1 MRSRSH
7 LLAVG
12 TIWLLFAVAL
22 GGCCATNTVQPLKKA
37 KALAGQHD
45 YAALADIEIKC
56 NASCEGCNQLHL
68 LKGDACYRLAK
79 ADQAPE
85 PHYRCAAEELME
97 GIRQTRDWQMEN
109 FNLNRTQT
117 YINLCEAQ
125 RNRRDLLSGSEADAV
140 NTQLLTSAQAFL
152 DAEPGH
158 PCGRYFESNAQYA
171 QLHKCLLHPENCPVL
186 CSQLQEM
193 RRSLEQTAAGACAA
207 QISNLKADIQGAEQV
222 ARCR

>member
-1 MRSRSH
+1 MRPRSH

-12 TIWLLFAVAL
+12 VIWLLFAVAL
-22 GGCCATNTVQPLKKA
+22 GGCCAFNTVQPLKKA

-45 YAALADIEIKC
+45 YAALAAIEIKC

-68 LKGDACYRLAK
+68 LKGDACFRLAK

-85 PHYRCAAEELME
+85 PHYRCAADELMA
-97 GIRQTRDWQMEN
+97 GIRLTRDWQMEN
-109 FNLNRTQT
+109 FDLNRTQT

-125 RNRRDLLSGSEADAV
+125 RNRRDLLSGSEAEAV
-140 NTQLLTSAQAFL
+140 NARLLTSAQAFL
-152 DAEPGH
+152 AAEPGN
-158 PCGRYFESNAQYA
+158 PCGLYFESNAKYA
-171 QLHKCLLHPENCPVL
+171 QLRKCLLHPENCPAL
-186 CSQLQEM
+186 CSQLQAM

-207 QISNLKADIQGAEQV
+207 QISNLKADIKGAEQF